1 MYDEKISLLYLKGLV
16 CRGCVRYPMRVESY
30 GDCLTS
36 GTYHVHARFRRTAH
50 FISGQILVSLVDP
63 TIGKGPNHIVAAGL
77 DIGAVETIEIGDQI
91 FLINGTACAREEE
104 RKYSSQLT
112 PGHLNIPKLQK
123 NIHVFEQCVY
133 ADAPENSLP
142 NLLGLDMHMLENSP
156 FNSVLLRQFISG
168 WQAMK
173 GGAFETG
180 VRLLLGAGLGLTPSG
195 DDFVAGYCSG
205 LYLGGARYARHRMR
219 IAETIDHASGATNIL
234 SHTMLRYC
242 CRGRFYERVK
252 DLLVALISGNTREV
266 SDRASAMCAVGETS
280 GADFSFGL
288 LCALQDVTG

>member
-1 MYDEKISLLYLKGLV
+1 
-16 CRGCVRYPMRVESY
+16 MRVESF

-36 GTYHVHARFRRTAH
+36 GKYHVHSRFRRTAH

-63 TIGKGPNHIVAAGL
+63 AIGKGPNHIVAVGF
-77 DIGAVETIEIGDQI
+77 DVGTVETIEIRDNI
-91 FLINGTACAREEE
+91 FVVDGTACAREEE
-104 RKYSSQLT
+104 RKYSSQLS
-112 PGHLNIPKLQK
+112 PGYLKIPKLRK
-123 NIHVFEQCVY
+123 NMPIIEQCVY

-142 NLLGLDMHMLENSP
+142 NLLGSDMRMLENTP

-173 GGAFETG
+173 RGAFETG
-180 VRLLLGAGLGLTPSG
+180 VRLLLGAGYGLTPSG
-195 DDFVAGYCSG
+195 DDFIAGYCSG
-205 LYLGGARYARHRMR
+205 LYLGGARYVRLRMR
-219 IAETIDHASGATNIL
+219 IAETIGHASGATNIL
-234 SHTMLRYC
+234 SHTMLQYC

-252 DLLVALISGNTREV
+252 DLLVALISGNTSEV

-288 LCALQDVTG
+288 LYALQDVIG